1 MSDKRIQA
9 FVVVHPFGSYVKGEI
24 ISDARSIA
32 AIVEQQ
38 QSKFVVAAQL
48 PSTSADATTTLN
60 NG

>member
-1 MSDKRIQA
+1 M
-9 FVVVHPFGSYVKGEI
+9 VVHPFGSYVKGEI